1 VAERRGAQA
10 AGWRE
15 VLIVAAVAVG
25 VVLGAA
31 ILTSVLPTDAQR
43 VIFRTPLLI
52 GVLIVGTGFV
62 LWRITARRSDEP
74 PVQARPGSEPPATER
89 SATERSATDRPK
101 AERPASDRT
110 AERPP
115 EP

>member
-1 VAERRGAQA
+1 MAERSRA

-31 ILTSVLPTDAQR
+31 ILTSVLPVEAQR
-43 VIFRTPLLI
+43 AIFHTPLLI
-52 GVLIVGTGFV
+52 AVLILGTGFV
-62 LWRITARRSDEP
+62 LWRIAAR
-74 PVQARPGSEPPATER
+74 
-89 SATERSATDRPK
+89 
-101 AERPASDRT
+101 
-110 AERPP
+110 RPP